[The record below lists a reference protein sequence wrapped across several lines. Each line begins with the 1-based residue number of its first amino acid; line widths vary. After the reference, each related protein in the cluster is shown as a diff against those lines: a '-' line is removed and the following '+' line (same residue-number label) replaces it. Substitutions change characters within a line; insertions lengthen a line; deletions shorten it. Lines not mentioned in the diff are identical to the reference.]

1 MAGNTE
7 GASSKHATLFDIGLC
22 ALLIKDV
29 EKHAVFCLRRNDNN
43 VLEVLGTS
51 TDERDATYVDLLD
64 DVSLRSTT
72 CHCLL
77 EWIEVNDYEVD
88 LWYLILSHLVEVAL
102 KLTTSED
109 ASEDFW
115 VKGLDTSTK
124 DGWISGNIL
133 YSLTLVA
140 ERLDELL
147 CATSGKELN
156 ALSIKFC
163 QQLLKSVFMEH
174 TDERC
179 LDFFCFCHVV
189 FVDLSCY
196 FFFVCFAKRY

>member
-43 VLEVLGTS
+43 VLEILGTS

-77 EWIEVNDYEVD
+77 EWIEVNDNEVD

-140 ERLDELL
+140 E
-147 CATSGKELN
+147 
-156 ALSIKFC
+156 
-163 QQLLKSVFMEH
+163 
-174 TDERC
+174 
-179 LDFFCFCHVV
+179 
-189 FVDLSCY
+189 
-196 FFFVCFAKRY
+196 